1 MLLELKYAP
10 ALLLLTAAVLTAQTE
25 KIFQIPINQLDRYQA
40 STYTDQVESYEMERT
55 RLIGKEDLIYE
66 ILPDMIVDRDAL
78 TASIAFFNRWAPLN
92 RYELTRF
99 SADAI
104 DGEFGLELIQ
114 AYLNGRAFELK
125 EQGFEVTLAPEVTT
139 GPARFRILGQRTISF
154 NYAYTKD
161 EQRILRGENWVEIDG
176 IIYIVAV
183 EAPGP
188 NFRRFFERVRVA
200 MNSMHHPD

>member
-1 MLLELKYAP
+1 MNDTQLNYLKTVMLSHLLLESNEQLR
-10 ALLLLTAAVLTAQTE
+10 LTTQYKQNIKTQR
-25 KIFQIPINQLDRYQA
+25 KKLDL
-40 STYTDQVESYEMERT
+40 M
-55 RLIGKEDLIYE
+55 LED
-66 ILPDMIVDRDAL
+66 VV
-78 TASIAFFNRWAPLN
+78 
-92 RYELTRF
+92 
-99 SADAI
+99 
-104 DGEFGLELIQ
+104 
-114 AYLNGRAFELK
+114 RAFELK

-176 IIYIVAV
+176 TIYIVAV